1 MENSYCYRC
10 KENYQD
16 QLTLSCK
23 HNICI
28 RCLLRQILKKNLLDL
43 PDKDSIT
50 FNCKCKNGTLEL
62 SIIKIGEIINKN
74 LEESFIQCKKH
85 NSDAKKF
92 CKECKNYMCDICFE
106 AHEQLFS
113 EHHIID
119 VTDSQNLVNTIC
131 NSHNKEYSYYCKTCK
146 LCLCNACIHDKDIAL
161 VHKEHEVESYKFLLN
176 NINDHVNRLQFN
188 NYESY
193 LEYINKMEGEFNN
206 AYNDNLN
213 KTTKSLETVINC
225 LNKTMED
232 FKKKMEIKFTKKN
245 LVMAI
250 IKKTYQVYYDDIKH
264 VKNGN
269 RNISTIKF
277 LSKEYS
283 EFSDL
288 SFLSDLDLIVKKLE
302 KIKTVLEKQDLSN
315 VIRVSYSYFSKK
327 ELKLTTTINKESKDQ
342 ITNQESKDQISNQIT
357 NILELKDGRLV
368 VSSEENLIKIF
379 DPKGKNLYTLKG
391 HTGGVRSLC
400 YIKEGKIASGSSDKS
415 IRIWDLKQNNKTTF
429 ILKEHSNPIIALN
442 VLLKDKLASC
452 SFREI
457 IIYDDKFK
465 PQYILKEHSNWVRD
479 IIQLDKLKS
488 CSCSDDGTIKI
499 YDKHFRVLNSF
510 KDHDVAVLSV
520 CLLRDSRLVSGDR
533 SGKIIIW
540 NKNLTYTKELK
551 QHSAGILSIKQLK
564 DGRVC
569 TGSADKTIRVWDIDF
584 RILFVFKNHNG
595 YVNCLCI
602 LKDGGFCSGGAD
614 GIVNIWR

>member
-1 MENSYCYRC
+1 MENLYCNRC
-10 KENYQD
+10 KEIYQD

-23 HNICI
+23 HNICT
-28 RCLLRQILKKNLLDL
+28 RCLLRQILKNNLLEL

-50 FNCKCKNGTLEL
+50 FNCKCKNGNLDL
-62 SIIKIGEIINKN
+62 SIIKIGEIISKN

-92 CKECKNYMCDICFE
+92 CKDCKNYMCNICFE
-106 AHEQLFS
+106 AHDQLFS
-113 EHHIID
+113 EHHISD

-131 NSHNKEYSYYCKTCK
+131 NNHNKEFSYYCKTCK
-146 LCLCNACIHDKDIAL
+146 LCLCNACIHDKDIAII
-161 VHKEHEVESYKFLLN
+161 HKEHEVESYKSILSI
-176 NINDHVNRLQFN
+176 INDQVNRLQFN
-188 NYESY
+188 NYESFM
-193 LEYINKMEGEFNN
+193 EYINKMEGEFDNS
-206 AYNDNLN
+206 YNDNFS
-213 KTTKSLETVINC
+213 KTTKSLESIINC

-250 IKKTYQVYYDDIKH
+250 IKKAYQVYYDDIKH

-269 RNISTIKF
+269 RNISTLKF

-288 SFLSDLDLIVKKLE
+288 SFRSDLDLVVNKLE
-302 KIKTVLEKQDLSN
+302 KIKTVLEKEDLSN
-315 VIRVSYSYFSKK
+315 VIRVAYAYFAKK
-327 ELKLTTTINKESKDQ
+327 ELKLTTTISKEFKDQ
-342 ITNQESKDQISNQIT
+342 ITDVI
-357 NILELKDGRLV
+357 ELKDGRLV
-368 VSSEENLIKIF
+368 VSSEDNLIKIF

-400 YIKEGKIASGSSDKS
+400 YIKDNKIASGSSDKT
-415 IRIWDLKQNNKTTF
+415 IRIWDLKQNNKTIT

-442 VLLKDKLASC
+442 ILLVDKLASC

-457 IIYDDKFK
+457 IIYDEKFK

-584 RILFVFKNHNG
+584 RGLFVFKNHNG

-602 LKDGGFCSGGAD
+602 LKDGGLSSGGAD
-614 GIVNIWR
+614 SIVNIWR